1 MQMDNEYSK
10 GILHITVLVLM
21 DVCKYFSVP
30 QNIRLPNKKLVK
42 KVIIIRE
49 MTEKITS
56 DYDYESYSLKLG
68 NCESCNLGAQG
79 LEAGRS

>member
-1 MQMDNEYSK
+1 
-10 GILHITVLVLM
+10 
-21 DVCKYFSVP
+21 
-30 QNIRLPNKKLVK
+30 
-42 KVIIIRE
+42 